1 MPGNE
6 QAATGSGEGGIGRQ
20 QERRQQPRE
29 QRAEGGGAPSDGHA
43 SPPTPIRC
51 TSPQVTFPFSLGALS
66 PLVRTS
72 QLQALLLQQCAGD
85 EFSNQLLQL
94 MTVRLEE
101 SQHRPTVLRRGIPH
115 ASQPSDSSSICNPND
130 SLIASVQQAE
140 QHSRARSHSP
150 KPKTPPSG
158 PVEPRKSVIAQ
169 FRALFVNGV
178 CRWPGCEEVFEEY
191 PHFLKHLHS
200 EHSPGERSLAQCR
213 VQQDMVRHMENQLTL
228 EKQKLLAMQL
238 HLSAPAI
245 PILSSPEEDPE
256 GPHSLLM
263 DSPQSQVADGA
274 PYCSSNE
281 AAEVVKQGYG
291 HLMPEI
297 IPSIECYKYN
307 NIRPPFT
314 YASLIRWAILESPEK
329 QMSLNQIYHW
339 FTRMFFYFRHNTS
352 TWKNAVRHNLSLHR
366 CFVRVEKGKGA
377 VWTVDEAE
385 FQKRKGQKF
394 TRDHGVGYLTP
405 YTFCPPQSWTGG
417 LPEAH

>member
-29 QRAEGGGAPSDGHA
+29 QRAEGGGTPSDGHA

-66 PLVRTS
+66 PLARTS
-72 QLQALLLQQCAGD
+72 QLQALLLQ
-85 EFSNQLLQL
+85 
-94 MTVRLEE
+94 
-101 SQHRPTVLRRGIPH
+101 
-115 ASQPSDSSSICNPND
+115 
-130 SLIASVQQAE
+130 QQAE

-191 PHFLKHLHS
+191 PHFLRHLHS

-281 AAEVVKQGYG
+281 AAEVVKHGYG

>member
-1 MPGNE
+1 MPVRGSRGPEGAAEAGMPGNE

-72 QLQALLLQQCAGD
+72 QLQALLL
-85 EFSNQLLQL
+85 
-94 MTVRLEE
+94 
-101 SQHRPTVLRRGIPH
+101 
-115 ASQPSDSSSICNPND
+115 
-130 SLIASVQQAE
+130 QQAE